1 MLHYAPF
8 NFRYEAMLGPR
19 ILLARGIAGLC
30 CCLLFSA
37 LPVAQAAD
45 PNKVLRVAFEIEE
58 TGFDP
63 VRVTD
68 NYSSQ
73 VMEQVFETLLTYDYL
88 ARPAKL
94 VAKTAESLPEVG
106 DNGKTYLFHVRKG
119 IYFHPDPAFKG
130 KRRELTAADYAY
142 SIKRF
147 MDPKNRSPW
156 RFLID
161 GKIIGLDELSARAV
175 KAGRFD
181 YDVSVRGLELVDRYT
196 LRVHLKETDYNFAY
210 IMAMPAMSAV
220 AREVIETYADDTN
233 AHPIG
238 TGAYI
243 LTHWVRKSKMILEA
257 NPDYRELIWDFAGSD
272 DPRDTAAVAAMKGKR
287 IPQIGRVEISVIAEE
302 QSRWLAFQNGQ
313 IDYID
318 RFGSFAPV
326 AIPQNKLAPDLA
338 ARGITLDRSVE
349 TEMTYFFFNM
359 EDPALGGMSKERIA
373 LRRAISMAYDTGEE
387 IRVIRKNQAM
397 ALQSPVPPGV
407 VGYDPKYRSIF
418 RYDPALANK
427 LLDYFGYKRGADGFR
442 DNPDGSRLAV
452 VLTSEPL
459 AISRDYDELWK
470 KSLEVIGLRFESRKG
485 PFSDNIKAAEA
496 CQLAMWGSAWH
507 SDYPD
512 GENFMQLYYGPNTH
526 QSNHAC
532 YRSPVFDKLYDQIKN
547 TQASPGRDR
556 MFDLMTRQL
565 EVDGVQRLGVTRYR
579 NVLVSP
585 RIKGYRYHPIM
596 TAVYQYLDIDLNA
609 RPN

>member
-8 NFRYEAMLGPR
+8 NLRYEAMLGPR
-19 ILLARGIAGLC
+19 ILLARRISGLFC
-30 CCLLFSA
+30 SIHIYA
-37 LPVAQAAD
+37 RPVAQAAY
-45 PNKVLRVAFEIEE
+45 PNKVLRATFDIEE

-119 IYFHPDPAFKG
+119 IYFHPDSAFKG

-161 GKIIGLDELSARAV
+161 GKIIGLDELSAKAV
-175 KAGRFD
+175 KADRFD
-181 YDVSVRGLELVDRYT
+181 YDASVRGLELVDRYT

-243 LTHWVRKSKMILEA
+243 LTRWVRKSKMILEA
-257 NPDYRELIWDFAGSD
+257 NPDYREVIWDFAGSD
-272 DPRDTAAVAAMKGKR
+272 DPRDKAAVGAMKGKR
-287 IPQIGRVEISVIAEE
+287 IPQIGRIEISVIEEE
-302 QSRWLAFQNGQ
+302 QSRWLAFQRGE

-318 RFGSFAPV
+318 RFGAFAPI
-326 AIPQNKLAPDLA
+326 AIPGNKLAADLV
-338 ARGITLDRSVE
+338 ARGITWDRSVE
-349 TEMTYFFFNM
+349 PEITY
-359 EDPALGGMSKERIA
+359 
-373 LRRAISMAYDTGEE
+373 
-387 IRVIRKNQAM
+387 
-397 ALQSPVPPGV
+397 
-407 VGYDPKYRSIF
+407 
-418 RYDPALANK
+418 
-427 LLDYFGYKRGADGFR
+427 
-442 DNPDGSRLAV
+442 
-452 VLTSEPL
+452 
-459 AISRDYDELWK
+459 
-470 KSLEVIGLRFESRKG
+470 
-485 PFSDNIKAAEA
+485 
-496 CQLAMWGSAWH
+496 
-507 SDYPD
+507 
-512 GENFMQLYYGPNTH
+512 
-526 QSNHAC
+526 
-532 YRSPVFDKLYDQIKN
+532 
-547 TQASPGRDR
+547 
-556 MFDLMTRQL
+556 
-565 EVDGVQRLGVTRYR
+565 
-579 NVLVSP
+579 
-585 RIKGYRYHPIM
+585 
-596 TAVYQYLDIDLNA
+596 
-609 RPN
+609 